1 MGRLVNLTFK
11 TKTKAPGSGVQYFTQ
26 CWVKNDVN
34 LNTFCTALN
43 ALLAN
48 HAHVQASEVKVR
60 PSDQDIELP
69 ANYTPVNEN
78 EIRLGWRGES
88 DPTIFTS
95 VRIPCL
101 RQDVTVD
108 ALNTLLT
115 GSLCAATSDG
125 AVSGADVAIDPNFT
139 YQNSKA
145 VTLVQTAQG

>member
-34 LNTFCTALN
+34 LDVFCADLN
-43 ALLAN
+43 GLLAN
-48 HAHVQASEVKVR
+48 RAHVQASEVKVR
-60 PSDQDIELP
+60 PTDEDIELP
-69 ANYTPVNEN
+69 AQYTPVNEN
-78 EIRLGWRGES
+78 EIRLGWRGEN

-108 ALNTLLT
+108 ALNALLT
-115 GSLCAATSDG
+115 ANLCAATTDG
-125 AVSGADVAIDPNFT
+125 KVSGADVPIDPVFT

-145 VTLVQTAQG
+145 VTLVNAAQ